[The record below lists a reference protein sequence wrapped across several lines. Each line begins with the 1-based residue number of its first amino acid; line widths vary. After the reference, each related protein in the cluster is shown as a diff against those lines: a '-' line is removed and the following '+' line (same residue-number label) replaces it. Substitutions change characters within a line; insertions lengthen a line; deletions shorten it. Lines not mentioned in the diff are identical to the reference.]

1 MSKIHIAIR
10 CIITISSL
18 NYYIE
23 QIYEMDLLSPKRV
36 ERERERESRKEN
48 VDSKINLKKFMCEPK
63 RHLCILTNDL
73 TIS

>member
-23 QIYEMDLLSPKRV
+23 QIYEMDLLSTKRV
-36 ERERERESRKEN
+36 EREREREREQKRK
-48 VDSKINLKKFMCEPK
+48 C
-63 RHLCILTNDL
+63 
-73 TIS
+73 